1 MPPHSAVRI
10 ATLLAL
16 QLSLLAL
23 GACRPDRGP
32 RPLRVGE
39 DSCDYC
45 RMAISDVRFGGQVR
59 TTTGRVV
66 TFDAVECL
74 AGYINAAGDSARFAG
89 VWVADYLGAGMVSA
103 DSARFV
109 LGGSLHSPMG
119 RQLTSF
125 APTANADTLAA
136 RYGGAVLTWRE
147 VLALAPAPPA
157 THEGA
162 PDATRGAHA
171 H

>member
-1 MPPHSAVRI
+1 MRRGLA
-10 ATLLAL
+10 ALLL
-16 QLSLLAL
+16 QLSLIVLA
-23 GACRPDRGP
+23 GCGREHAP
-32 RPLRVGE
+32 RTLRAGE

-45 RMAISDVRFGGQVR
+45 RMAISDVRFGGAVR

-74 AGYINAAGDSARFAG
+74 AGYLAAAGDSARYAG
-89 VWVADYLGAGMVSA
+89 VWVADYLGGGMVRA
-103 DSARFV
+103 DSAHYV

-125 APTANADTLAA
+125 APALPKDSLHA
-136 RYGGAVLTWRE
+136 RYGGTILGWRE
-147 VLALAPAPPA
+147 VLAIPSAPPSSPSGDVA
-157 THEGA
+157 TPA
-162 PDATRGAHA
+162 STAHA